1 MPNWKKLITSGS
13 SASLF
18 SLNVTGSG
26 FSGAGAIS
34 GSNLYFPDYSGS
46 ISFDE
51 KLNFF
56 NRYNGSNVIHINR
69 GNMHFEDNGQL
80 KFGDSGDFSLS
91 HEPNNSYISNN
102 TGDLHIQNHANDKDI
117 ILRSDDGAGNTT
129 KYLTIDG
136 SEVEVHIHRP
146 LVVTGSIDV
155 TENITV
161 AGKVGAATN
170 DEYFDFGT
178 DAMIKVAIDNVEDF
192 RFSDGGTFH
201 ANADIVAFST
211 TVASD
216 EKLKTNIA
224 ETKYGLDHILRLE
237 PKEFDWKEKLN
248 GRHDI
253 GFIAQEVQEVVP
265 ELVKE
270 VEGLNGEES
279 HLSVDFTKVV
289 PILVNAIKELKE
301 EINELKSK

>member
-34 GSNLYFPDYSGS
+34 GSNLYFAQSSGS
-46 ISFDE
+46 IQFDE
-51 KLNFF
+51 RLEFF
-56 NRYNGSNVIHINR
+56 NRYNGQAGIYINR
-69 GNMHFEDNGQL
+69 DDLYFKDNAFAYFGN
-80 KFGDSGDFSLS
+80 SGDLNIRHSS
-91 HEPNNSYISNN
+91 NNSQIRNN
-102 TGDLHIQNHANDKDI
+102 TGNLTIVNHANDKDI
-117 ILRSDDGAGNTT
+117 IFSTEDGSNSTT
-129 KYLTIDG
+129 EYITLDG
-136 SEVEVHIHRP
+136 SETEVHIHKNTIQ
-146 LVVTGSIDV
+146 TGSIDV
-155 TENITV
+155 SANITV

-270 VEGLNGEES
+270 VEGLNGDES
-279 HLSVDFTKVV
+279 HLSVDYTKVV

>member
-13 SASLF
+13 AASLSSF
-18 SLNVTGSG
+18 QVTGDLT
-26 FSGAGAIS
+26 
-34 GSNLYFPDYSGS
+34 GSDNLYFTDATAN
-46 ISFDE
+46 ISYDTR
-51 KLNFF
+51 LNFF
-56 NRYNGSNVIHINR
+56 CRYDATADLYIQANNLYLNDYHTVNWGNG
-69 GNMHFEDNGQL
+69 
-80 KFGDSGDFSLS
+80 GDFLIQ
-91 HEPNNSYISNN
+91 HTGDETHLTNY
-102 TGDLHIQNHANDKDI
+102 TGDLYITNNANDKDI
-117 ILRSDDGAGNTT
+117 ILRSDNGAGNTT

-136 SEVEVHIHRP
+136 SDTTIHHH
-146 LVVTGSIDV
+146 LNLEQTGSINV
-155 TENITV
+155 TEGVNVAGNITV
-161 AGKVGAATN
+161 GGKIGKAID

-178 DAMIKVAIDNVEDF
+178 DAMIKVMIDNVEDF

-279 HLSVDFTKVV
+279 HLSVDYTKVV

>member
-34 GSNLYFPDYSGS
+34 GSNLHFHDYSGS
-46 ISFDE
+46 IHFDE
-51 KLNFF
+51 ILEFT
-56 NRYNGSNVIHINR
+56 NRYNGTTGIYINR
-69 GNMHFEDNGQL
+69 DNMYFKDGSNAY
-80 KFGDSGDFSLS
+80 FGSSGDMSIRHS
-91 HEPNNSYISNN
+91 SNNSQIRNN
-102 TGDLHIQNHANDKDI
+102 TGNLTIVNHANDKDI
-117 ILRSDDGAGNTT
+117 IFSTEDGSNSTT
-129 KYLTIDG
+129 EYITLDG
-136 SEVEVHIHRP
+136 SETEVHIHKNTIQ
-146 LVVTGSIDV
+146 TGSIDV
-155 TENITV
+155 SANITV

-270 VEGLNGEES
+270 VEGLNGDES
-279 HLSVDFTKVV
+279 HLSVDYTKVV

-301 EINELKSK
+301 EINELKTK

>member
-34 GSNLYFPDYSGS
+34 GSNLYFHDYSGS
-46 ISFDE
+46 IFFDE
-51 KLNFF
+51 ILEFS
-56 NRYNGSNVIHINR
+56 NRYNGTTGIYINR
-69 GNMHFEDNGQL
+69 DNMYFKDGSHLNLGN
-80 KFGDSGDFSLS
+80 SGDLTIRHSS
-91 HEPNNSYISNN
+91 NNSELNN
-102 TGDLHIQNHANDKDI
+102 STGNLTLLNRANDKDI
-117 ILRSDDGAGNTT
+117 ILSTDDGSGGTT
-129 KYLTIDG
+129 EYITLDG
-136 SEVEVHIHRP
+136 SETEVHIHKNTIQ
-146 LVVTGSIDV
+146 TGSIDV
-155 TENITV
+155 SANITV

-270 VEGLNGEES
+270 VEGLNGDES
-279 HLSVDFTKVV
+279 HLSVDYTKVV

-301 EINELKSK
+301 EINELKTK